1 MHLSSSQ
8 VCVIHFYLFNGMI
21 YQSLVGV
28 TYNILAPPR
37 RFAMVQLHFRACSG
51 LSLSSSL
58 ASHPQAPSGP
68 FSVTQSYL
76 TLCEPMNFSLPSPPV
91 HVIFQARMLEWI
103 AIFYSRESSQPR
115 GWTHVSCIF
124 CTSRWVLYHCTTR
137 EAYLVLY
144 CSLHLIHWLQLYSL
158 FGSLKF
164 QSLWKEVTMLTYF
177 IPDFIELPF
186 WVFL

>member
-76 TLCEPMNFSLPSPPV
+76 TLCEPMNFSLPRPPV

-103 AIFYSRESSQPR
+103 AISSPR
-115 GWTHVSCIF
+115 GIF
-124 CTSRWVLYHCTTR
+124 LTQGLNPGLLCLLHWRQILCHCATW
-137 EAYLVLY
+137 EAQKPSGPL
-144 CSLHLIHWLQLYSL
+144 
-158 FGSLKF
+158 
-164 QSLWKEVTMLTYF
+164 
-177 IPDFIELPF
+177 
-186 WVFL
+186 